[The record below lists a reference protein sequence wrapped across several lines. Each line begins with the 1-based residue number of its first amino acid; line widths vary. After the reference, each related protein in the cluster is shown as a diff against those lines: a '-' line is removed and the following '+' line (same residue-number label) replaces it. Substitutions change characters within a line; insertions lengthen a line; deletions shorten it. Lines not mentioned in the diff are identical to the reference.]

1 MPRYSY
7 KCATCLHESLIFHLI
22 GEAVDI
28 CTNCTNTDTMERQ
41 LTTPTYLSKVEKQD
55 KVGDVTKEYIE
66 ANKELLE
73 SERQKA
79 KSKNYE
85 PT

>member
-7 KCATCLHESLIFHLI
+7 KCASCAHESLIFHLI
-22 GEAVDI
+22 DETIDI
-28 CTNCTNTDTMERQ
+28 CTNCANAGTMEKQ
-41 LTTPTYLSKVEKQD
+41 LTTPTYLSKAEKQE

-73 SERQKA
+73 AEKQKA
-79 KSKNYE
+79 KSETYD
-85 PT
+85 PS

>member
-1 MPRYSY
+1 
-7 KCATCLHESLIFHLI
+7 
-22 GEAVDI
+22 
-28 CTNCTNTDTMERQ
+28 MERQ